1 MWDLFLLFYLS
12 VTFIDF
18 YFLINDNIISILDG
32 EINMEFSDVLK
43 NEYNSQFIKS
53 FSYKG
58 NTYIKA
64 MEVSKNDFTYR

>member
-1 MWDLFLLFYLS
+1 
-12 VTFIDF
+12 
-18 YFLINDNIISILDG
+18 
-32 EINMEFSDVLK
+32 MEFSDVLK

-64 MEVSKNDFTYR
+64 MEVSKNDFTYRYFLITENSLEEITDLTLIAYFNETEGFSSDLNY

>member
-1 MWDLFLLFYLS
+1 
-12 VTFIDF
+12 
-18 YFLINDNIISILDG
+18 
-32 EINMEFSDVLK
+32 MEFSDVLK

-64 MEVSKNDFTYR
+64 MEVSKNDFTYRYFLITENSLEEVTDLTLIAYFNETEGFSSDINY

>member
-1 MWDLFLLFYLS
+1 
-12 VTFIDF
+12 
-18 YFLINDNIISILDG
+18 
-32 EINMEFSDVLK
+32 MEFSDVLK

-64 MEVSKNDFTYR
+64 MEVSKNDFTYRYFLITENSLEEVTDITLIAYFNETEGFSSDINY

>member
-1 MWDLFLLFYLS
+1 
-12 VTFIDF
+12 
-18 YFLINDNIISILDG
+18 
-32 EINMEFSDVLK
+32 MEFSDVLK

-64 MEVSKNDFTYR
+64 MEISKNDFNYRYFLITENSLEEITDLTLIAYFNETEGFSSDLNY